1 MALRTAAIAMGN
13 QTADRPFF
21 VSANVVS
28 GSCFSVIS
36 QCNCLISKLL
46 QEHSK
51 GSFGKKNT
59 PFFLF
64 YNTLRRLQR
73 SGHEMYRN
81 SEIPHILAEQ
91 QPVGRRVELKQ
102 EPVSPSSD

>member
-1 MALRTAAIAMGN
+1 MADKWLAEATAANAMGN

-21 VSANVVS
+21 VSANAVS
-28 GSCFSVIS
+28 GSCFSFIS
-36 QCNCLISKLL
+36 QCNCLMSKLL

-64 YNTLRRLQR
+64 YNTLRQLQR
-73 SGHEMYRN
+73 PWTRN
-81 SEIPHILAEQ
+81 VPKLYLT
-91 QPVGRRVELKQ
+91 R
-102 EPVSPSSD
+102 

>member
-59 PFFLF
+59 PFLLF

-81 SEIPHILAEQ
+81 SEIPHKCS
-91 QPVGRRVELKQ
+91 VCC
-102 EPVSPSSD
+102 

>member
-1 MALRTAAIAMGN
+1 MADKWLCVEHTAAIAMGS
-13 QTADRPFF
+13 QTADMPFF

-28 GSCFSVIS
+28 GSCFSFIS
-36 QCNCLISKLL
+36 QCNCLMSKLL

-64 YNTLRRLQR
+64 YDNVETTAKA
-73 SGHEMYRN
+73 MATKCTD
-81 SEIPHILAEQ
+81 IL
-91 QPVGRRVELKQ
+91 K
-102 EPVSPSSD
+102 SP